1 MNLTNAITVTGEAY
15 EDIGKMFEDQPRHD
29 WDRLG
34 DIMHDY
40 RGLLSGWPGILQVHS
55 VSSSTFVTK
64 FHCFM
69 DSCPTTRRPAYVD
82 LKLKVGFCNKRF
94 FL

>member
-34 DIMHDY
+34 DVMHDY

-55 VSSSTFVTK
+55 VSQSHIEFTFDEPVK
-64 FHCFM
+64 KCQ
-69 DSCPTTRRPAYVD
+69 
-82 LKLKVGFCNKRF
+82 
-94 FL
+94 

>member
-34 DIMHDY
+34 DVMHDY

-55 VSSSTFVTK
+55 VSAVLKEFILPSTKLQKPICIHREEVDFEQFVHL
-64 FHCFM
+64 FW
-69 DSCPTTRRPAYVD
+69 P
-82 LKLKVGFCNKRF
+82 
-94 FL
+94 

>member
-55 VSSSTFVTK
+55 VRNTFVK
-64 FHCFM
+64 NFIISFINFPSIRAQLLA
-69 DSCPTTRRPAYVD
+69 D
-82 LKLKVGFCNKRF
+82 
-94 FL
+94 